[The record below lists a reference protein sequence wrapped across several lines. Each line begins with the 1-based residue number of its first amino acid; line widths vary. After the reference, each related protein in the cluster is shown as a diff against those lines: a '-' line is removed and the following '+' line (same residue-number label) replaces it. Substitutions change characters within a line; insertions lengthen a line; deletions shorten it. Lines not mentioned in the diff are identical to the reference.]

1 MVNLMNSERRTP
13 FFRMPLVKDLVAIYI
28 LEFIDKKKKATV
40 TDILD
45 SVIANLG
52 LSIMTEPENIKT
64 VFKAIGW
71 LEEIGIL
78 ESTPDRNLVIKD
90 YDRYL
95 DFASSFA
102 RNQQV
107 KQISRLF
114 KIFEGLV
121 GETKLVKL
129 RE

>member
-52 LSIMTEPENIKT
+52 LSIMTEPNDIKT
-64 VFKAIGW
+64 VFEAISW
-71 LEEIGIL
+71 LEKIGII
-78 ESTPDRNLVIKD
+78 ESTSDRSLVIKD

-95 DFASSFA
+95 DFVSSFA

-107 KQISRLF
+107 KQINRLF
-114 KIFEGLV
+114 KIFERFA

>member
-13 FFRMPLVKDLVAIYI
+13 FFRMPLIKDLIAIYI
-28 LEFIDKKKKATV
+28 LQFIDEKKKATI

-52 LSIMTEPENIKT
+52 LSIMAEPNDIKT
-64 VFKAIGW
+64 VFEAIGW
-71 LEEIGIL
+71 LEEIGII
-78 ESTPDRNLVIKD
+78 ESTPDHNFVIKD
-90 YDRYL
+90 YSRYF
-95 DFASSFA
+95 DFARSFA

-107 KQISRLF
+107 KQINRLF
-114 KIFEGLV
+114 GIFKELA

-129 RE
+129 GE